1 MTVVGNGATWDRFE
15 PKTKISRKQNLIFNS
30 GFCARFRAFSGFPP
44 FPAAHNPKN
53 YFYESKTFFF
63 MIS

>member
-15 PKTKISRKQNLIFNS
+15 PKTKISRKQNLIFNFR
-30 GFCARFRAFSGFPP
+30 FCGRFRAFLGFPP

-53 YFYESKTFFF
+53 
-63 MIS
+63 